1 MNSLINLS
9 DQQLLHLYLDGNSR
23 ALSSLICR
31 YKDKIYTSI
40 YLLVSDKYLAE
51 DIFQDSFLRVINT
64 LKSGRYSDE
73 DKFLPWVMRI
83 AHNLCMDH
91 FRKIKRTPTVKT
103 IDDRNIFEVLNFVEP
118 GADHRMMQRQSHD
131 RVKKMVAMLPERQRE
146 VVIMRHYAGL
156 TFKEIAIL
164 TKCSLNTA
172 LGRMHYALT
181 NLRRMMVE
189 KKIEL

>member
-1 MNSLINLS
+1 MHKLCAIRITHGKNLS
-9 DQQLLHLYLDGNSR
+9 SSEYLP
-23 ALSSLICR
+23 L
-31 YKDKIYTSI
+31 
-40 YLLVSDKYLAE
+40 
-51 DIFQDSFLRVINT
+51 LRVINT